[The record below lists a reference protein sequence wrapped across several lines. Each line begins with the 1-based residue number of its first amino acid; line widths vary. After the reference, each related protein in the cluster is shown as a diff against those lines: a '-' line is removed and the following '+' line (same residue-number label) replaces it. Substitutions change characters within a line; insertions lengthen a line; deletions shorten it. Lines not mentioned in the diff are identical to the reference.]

1 MSQDW
6 STSIRKQYLAIVDRV
21 LAATPDSPVATD
33 ANVLAAMSAHVRYF
47 GFYEDA
53 FELHVPGI
61 AASSI
66 IDGTQGFT
74 NVVWIATEDPTW
86 LDDVTLATRKRI
98 RHHPHRHLLV
108 LPVRTSLDPP
118 AYLAT
123 TKGGLASLQPYLGNL
138 VAR

>member
-1 MSQDW
+1 M
-6 STSIRKQYLAIVDRV
+6 SIRKQYLAIVGRV
-21 LAATPDSPVATD
+21 LAATPDPPVATD
-33 ANVLAAMSAHVRYF
+33 TNVLAMSAHVRYF
-47 GFYEDA
+47 GFYGDA

-86 LDDVTLATRKRI
+86 LDNVTLATRKRI

-108 LPVRTSLDPP
+108 LPVRTSPRPTRLPRNHQ
-118 AYLAT
+118 
-123 TKGGLASLQPYLGNL
+123 GRLASLQPYLGNL